1 MKFSKSLGILV
12 EEALP
17 EWRDKFLSY
26 KDLKKQLK
34 LIYPKDGDKPP
45 SKRPR
50 LSDDE
55 ARTDGG
61 DLADEG
67 GDVSKE
73 VSDFV
78 RLLENEMEK
87 FNSFFEEKE
96 EEYVI
101 RWKELQ
107 DRVAEA
113 KDSNEELMRV
123 GREIVDFHGEMVLL
137 ENYSALNYTGLLK
150 ILKKH
155 DKRTG
160 VLIRFPFVQR
170 VMQQPFF
177 STEVLDKLVKECE
190 GMLDHVFSRNDPS
203 GPSEAAKAE
212 EQCKPVTEAREIVL
226 KAPIELAEIKQLE
239 SVYGK
244 QTETALRVL
253 KDIRSG
259 SSTVSAFSLP
269 PLQINVV
276 EEDSKNIHVLQ
287 QEAK

>member
-55 ARTDGG
+55 VRAD
-61 DLADEG
+61 DEG

-73 VSDFV
+73 VADFV

-212 EQCKPVTEAREIVL
+212 EQCDSEPVTETREIVL

>member
-1 MKFSKSLGILV
+1 MKFSKSLGILI

-45 SKRPR
+45 NKRPR
-50 LSDDE
+50 LSDDDDDR
-55 ARTDGG
+55 ADG
-61 DLADEG
+61 EG
-67 GDVSKE
+67 GEVSKE
-73 VSDFV
+73 VTDFV
-78 RLLENEMEK
+78 RLLENELEK
-87 FNSFFEEKE
+87 FNAFFEEKE
-96 EEYVI
+96 EDYVI

-107 DRVAEA
+107 DRVADA
-113 KDSNEELMRV
+113 KDSNEELMNV

-160 VLIRFPFVQR
+160 ALIRLPFVQR

-177 STEVLDKLVKECE
+177 TTDVLNKLVKECE
-190 GMLDHVFSRNDPS
+190 VMLDHVFSKNDPS
-203 GPSEAAKAE
+203 APCEATKVE
-212 EQCKPVTEAREIVL
+212 ERCESTSVTENRDRIF
-226 KAPIELAEIKQLE
+226 KAPTELAEIKQME
-239 SVYGK
+239 SVYVK
-244 QTETALRVL
+244 QTVSALRVL
-253 KDIRSG
+253 KEVRSG

-269 PLQINVV
+269 PLQINVM
-276 EEDSKNIHVLQ
+276 EEDLKNMPVLEQ
-287 QEAK
+287 VAK

>member
-17 EWRDKFLSY
+17 ECRDKFLSY

-34 LIYPKDGDKPP
+34 LIYPKDGDKPQ

-50 LSDDE
+50 LSDAE

-87 FNSFFEEKE
+87 FNSFVEEKE

-212 EQCKPVTEAREIVL
+212 EQCEPVTETREIVL